1 MNCYFF
7 TFGCKVNSCETAG
20 MEAIFQAA
28 GYTITTQP
36 EQADVIILNTCTVT
50 ASGDNR
56 MHTALRRL
64 RAGNPDA
71 VMVLTG
77 CFAQAFPE
85 EAAAL
90 PEADL
95 VIGTQDRDRLP
106 QLVQQF
112 LMGNRAP
119 MQHIPAYTGTETF
132 ACLPHHLPA
141 DRTRA
146 FIKIQDGC
154 NCFCS

>member
-36 EQADVIILNTCTVT
+36 EQADVIVLNTCTVT
-50 ASGDNR
+50 ASGDSR
-56 MHTALRRL
+56 MYTALRRL

-77 CFAQAFPE
+77 CAASGHVFP
-85 EAAAL
+85 
-90 PEADL
+90 
-95 VIGTQDRDRLP
+95 
-106 QLVQQF
+106 
-112 LMGNRAP
+112 
-119 MQHIPAYTGTETF
+119 
-132 ACLPHHLPA
+132 
-141 DRTRA
+141 
-146 FIKIQDGC
+146 
-154 NCFCS
+154 